1 MRPPSHSQQVEEEV
15 GFEQRQAHVLQN
27 FEIWSVLRPFMLE
40 PKKLEPFSISS
51 TSSSHDGR

>member
-1 MRPPSHSQQVEEEV
+1 MRPPAHSQQVEEV
-15 GFEQRQAHVLQN
+15 GFEQRHRQAHVLQN

-51 TSSSHDGR
+51 TSSFFQP